1 MSVKRVCGG
10 KLCSLEEEE
19 ELDVG
24 DAVSLG
30 GTQRTEVATLGKNT
44 LE

>member
-1 MSVKRVCGG
+1 MRVKRVCRG
-10 KLCSLEEEE
+10 KLGSSEEE

-30 GTQRTEVATLGKNT
+30 GTQRAEVATTGKKNM

>member
-1 MSVKRVCGG
+1 MEEN
-10 KLCSLEEEE
+10 CSLEEEEE

-30 GTQRTEVATLGKNT
+30 GTQRTEVATLGKKNT

>member
-1 MSVKRVCGG
+1 MRESFFRGTLG
-10 KLCSLEEEE
+10 SSEEE

-24 DAVSLG
+24 EAVSLG
-30 GTQRTEVATLGKNT
+30 GTQRVEVATMGKKNT

>member
-1 MSVKRVCGG
+1 MRVKRVCRG
-10 KLCSLEEEE
+10 KLCSLEG

-30 GTQRTEVATLGKNT
+30 GTQRTEVVTTGKKNT

>member
-1 MSVKRVCGG
+1 MEEN
-10 KLCSLEEEE
+10 CSLEEEE

-30 GTQRTEVATLGKNT
+30 GTQRTEVATLGKKNT
-44 LE
+44 E